1 MQTYQIILLVL
12 LGIIAVVTLILYA
25 SYRAVLKRGTQF
37 VTVGTVEHFQE
48 GKIPFLGSAVVSYTK
63 SGRPYQARTNI
74 IPRGGSRK
82 RALAERTPSSLAT
95 RQKGF
100 SCRHASRKAR
110 TINIARLGSRPV
122 DRLPF
127 HIGKTNQLG

>member
-37 VTVGTVEHFQE
+37 VTVGTVEHFQK

-63 SGRPYQARTNI
+63 SGRPYHEPISFQ
-74 IPRGGSRK
+74 RGGSRK
-82 RALAERTPSSLAT
+82 RALAECTPSLLAT

-100 SCRHASRKAR
+100 SCRHASRKAKS
-110 TINIARLGSRPV
+110 INIARLESRSV
-122 DRLPF
+122 NRLSF
-127 HIGKTNQLG
+127 HIGQN